1 MKLFHLKEIRQL
13 DLSDCYEDDI
23 EYEMENNQ
31 VANMTS
37 QSDKVVNRSSGS
49 DKYEEGS
56 IDDSVEESLDTPV
69 VSPRFNSFVDKDRFI
84 DKDIK
89 RPKLIFSTYHL

>member
-23 EYEMENNQ
+23 EYEIENNQ

-37 QSDKVVNRSSGS
+37 QSDKEVNASSHS
-49 DKYEEGS
+49 DRYGEGS
-56 IDDSVEESLDTPV
+56 LDGSIEESLDTPAI
-69 VSPRFNSFVDKDRFI
+69 SPRFKSFVDKDRFI

-89 RPKLIFSTYHL
+89 RLSTSK